1 MEITKTY
8 VGTMLIEDF
17 NKLSYKER
25 GEYLNTLEGLLV
37 ESEES
42 FNIEEECTDIN
53 CSIEEYAQQYNYVTL
68 EELRERMNNIQENAQ
83 TQNADNKPNT

>member
-1 MEITKTY
+1 MNITKTY

-25 GEYLNTLEGLLV
+25 GEYLNTLEGLLM

-42 FNIEEECTDIN
+42 FDIEEECTDIN

-68 EELRERMNNIQENAQ
+68 EELRERINKTQEKVK
-83 TQNADNKPNT
+83 TQNANNKPNT